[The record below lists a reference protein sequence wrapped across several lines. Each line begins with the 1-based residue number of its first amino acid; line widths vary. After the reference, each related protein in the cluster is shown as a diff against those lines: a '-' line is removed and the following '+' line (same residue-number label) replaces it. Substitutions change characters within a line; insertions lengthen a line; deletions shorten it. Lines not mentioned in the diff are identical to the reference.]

1 MALSFSLLLS
11 ALLILLLNS
20 NGDLI
25 AIIKRLLM
33 LGSPFYSQPQNNIS
47 SHMGE
52 KLDKILLECSR
63 QVTAHS
69 SGFFNTLD
77 SIQA

>member
-1 MALSFSLLLS
+1 MALRFSPLLS
-11 ALLILLLNS
+11 ALPILPLNS

-25 AIIKRLLM
+25 APIKRLLM

-52 KLDKILLECSR
+52 KLDKISSECSK
-63 QVTAHS
+63 QVTALS
-69 SGFFNTLD
+69 SGFYNTLE
-77 SIQA
+77 